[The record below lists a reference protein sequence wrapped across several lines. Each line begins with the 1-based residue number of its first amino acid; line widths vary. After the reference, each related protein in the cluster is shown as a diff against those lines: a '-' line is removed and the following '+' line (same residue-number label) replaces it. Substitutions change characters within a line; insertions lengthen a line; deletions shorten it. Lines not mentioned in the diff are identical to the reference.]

1 MLFHQLWPDSLL
13 DAKLPQLFTLAKE
26 RRPWVCGFQP
36 FLGGHLLRY
45 WDVLWKKWIQ
55 NQQCVILEACPNKP
69 NTYSILI
76 IVLGIGVKEPRPTFS
91 RTIAVGLS
99 MSHFSSPKKKLL
111 LGDLQAE
118 WLELAMNMAAM
129 LVRYVPSQQS
139 VADCTRYT
147 DYTVSPWYGCF
158 FNRHLWQTFRLC
170 LMNSPNLVC
179 PYLSQQTY
187 VLSFFVSS
195 SAVSIGCR
203 LPSYGFSP
211 PKKKPPK
218 AV

>member
-1 MLFHQLWPDSLL
+1 MY
-13 DAKLPQLFTLAKE
+13 
-26 RRPWVCGFQP
+26 
-36 FLGGHLLRY
+36 HLS
-45 WDVLWKKWIQ
+45 
-55 NQQCVILEACPNKP
+55 NP
-69 NTYSILI
+69 
-76 IVLGIGVKEPRPTFS
+76 
-91 RTIAVGLS
+91 
-99 MSHFSSPKKKLL
+99 
-111 LGDLQAE
+111 
-118 WLELAMNMAAM
+118 
-129 LVRYVPSQQS
+129 S

-203 LPSYGFSP
+203 LPSYGFP
-211 PKKKPPK
+211 PQKQNAPTGCIEWNVFFHVRIPRPLVETACFEGDETCTALSEHRAPLNPLVSQFPSIFAIDIATKCCNYTQCCSFTQVWHSTLVEFWSTAVWPLTSSLKKHFHCCCNWRVLVPTR
-218 AV
+218 

>member
-99 MSHFSSPKKKLL
+99 MSHFSSPKKKTPTGRLAGGMIGTSNEHGCDAGQICTISAIRGRLYQVYRLYRIRMIWLL
-111 LGDLQAE
+111 
-118 WLELAMNMAAM
+118 
-129 LVRYVPSQQS
+129 
-139 VADCTRYT
+139 
-147 DYTVSPWYGCF
+147 F
-158 FNRHLWQTFRLC
+158 
-170 LMNSPNLVC
+170 
-179 PYLSQQTY
+179 
-187 VLSFFVSS
+187 
-195 SAVSIGCR
+195 
-203 LPSYGFSP
+203 
-211 PKKKPPK
+211 
-218 AV
+218 